1 MYSIYGD
8 DKCFQFAVK
17 VALNR
22 KEIGKNSQR
31 ISKYIYRRVRD
42 HRHYAG
48 KYRGVAH
55 SICNLKYTIPKEISV
70 LFHNRPNYD
79 YHFKKEI
86 GKEIEGN
93 FSWLGENTEKY
104 KSFLVLIIKEVK
116 RIG

>member
-1 MYSIYGD
+1 MN
-8 DKCFQFAVK
+8 DKK
-17 VALNR
+17 
-22 KEIGKNSQR
+22 
-31 ISKYIYRRVRD
+31 YRRVRD
-42 HRHYAG
+42 HCHYAG

-86 GKEIEGN
+86 EKEIEGN
-93 FSWLGENTEKY
+93 FSCLRENTEKY
-104 KSFLVLIIKEVK
+104 NSFLVLIIKEVK